1 MSEKQIAGWV
11 KPTLE
16 MGPVIGFFIAY
27 LWLKDKTFTVGGV
40 EYAGFIAVTA
50 AFIPVFLICMGI
62 LWRLTATCRKCRR

>member
-27 LWLKDKTFTVGGV
+27 LWLKDKTFTIGGV
-40 EYAGFIAVTA
+40 EYAGFIAPNGKVHKPNQEVTFA
-50 AFIPVFLICMGI
+50 PT
-62 LWRLTATCRKCRR
+62 R